1 MGELNGPQLSLVV
14 AEPGAT
20 RESVVAAM
28 TASAEQINYEV
39 ILRPGRILTLRQ
51 FPAVE
56 ERDQGDGSSI
66 EMTEQFGFCGR
77 RVAGSVGVEEGDMLV
92 V

>member
-39 ILRPGRILTLRQ
+39 ILRPGRILTY
-51 FPAVE
+51 
-56 ERDQGDGSSI
+56 DSS
-66 EMTEQFGFCGR
+66 R
-77 RVAGSVGVEEGDMLV
+77 RSRNAIKATAALSR
-92 V
+92 